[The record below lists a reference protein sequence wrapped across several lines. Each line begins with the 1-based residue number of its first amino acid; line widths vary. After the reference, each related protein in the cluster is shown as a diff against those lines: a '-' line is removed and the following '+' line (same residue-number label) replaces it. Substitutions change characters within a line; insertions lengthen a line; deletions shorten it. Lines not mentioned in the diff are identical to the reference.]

1 MARKPTD
8 AVNLRLRLPDALRAQ
23 LAAEAEKNARSLNG
37 EILFRLG
44 QTMSDQWQEFIAG
57 QVQREADEREW
68 AEQITQSP
76 QFQEMLAKFIREQ
89 NPQKRKN
96 WKEKPE

>member
-1 MARKPTD
+1 
-8 AVNLRLRLPDALRAQ
+8 
-23 LAAEAEKNARSLNG
+23 
-37 EILFRLG
+37 
-44 QTMSDQWQEFIAG
+44 MSDQWQEFIAG